1 MCFARPPSVPT
12 ITDGLTVLQHR
23 GQDAAGMMT
32 VEQGRLRLRK
42 DNGMVRDV
50 FQLEHMTQLRGNIGI
65 GHVRYPT
72 AGSSSNEEAQPFSTT
87 YPFGI
92 GVAHNGN
99 LTNTE
104 QLGASLR
111 VADFR
116 HVNTDSDSEV
126 LLNVFAESL
135 TRELKEYKEQKED
148 GSTDS
153 GSMSTPRPSSP
164 TSASSMNDVVF
175 QAMENVMSAC
185 KGGYAG
191 VYLINGIGLVGFR
204 DPNGI
209 RPLVF
214 GVRKS
219 SVAPADGTPSAG
231 TEFDE
236 NGLPTTPRAAADTK
250 LDFCIASES
259 VVIDALGF
267 KLVRYVSASLCSRLF
282 GT

>member
-1 MCFARPPSVPT
+1 
-12 ITDGLTVLQHR
+12 
-23 GQDAAGMMT
+23 
-32 VEQGRLRLRK
+32 
-42 DNGMVRDV
+42 
-50 FQLEHMTQLRGNIGI
+50 MTQLRGNIGI

-72 AGSSSNEEAQPFSTT
+72 AGSSSNEEAQPFSTS

-135 TRELKEYKEQKED
+135 TRELKELKEQRED
-148 GSTDS
+148 ASCDS
-153 GSMSTPRPSSP
+153 GNSGNSGSNSTPRPSSP
-164 TSASSMNDVVF
+164 SSTSMHEVVF

-214 GVRKS
+214 GVKKS
-219 SVAPADGTPSAG
+219 SVSPPTDSTTASSSGTG
-231 TEFDE
+231 FDE
-236 NGLPTTPRAAADTK
+236 NGLPTTPRAAAETK

-267 KLVRYVSASLCSRLF
+267 KMVRYVALPSYY
-282 GT
+282 